1 MSQPY
6 LRTSGKTEF
15 EAKDQAV
22 KNTGSIKT
30 TAGVNI
36 ATSGRVFNGLLAGF
50 SVDKYTGKKIDEI
63 DRATDH
69 DNYMNSAEAVDF
81 GICDRV
87 IDHIIIG

>member
-1 MSQPY
+1 MFMIVWMSQPY

-36 ATSGRVFNGLLAGF
+36 ATSGRFFNGLLAGF
-50 SVDKYTGKKIDEI
+50 SVDKYISIFK
-63 DRATDH
+63 
-69 DNYMNSAEAVDF
+69 V
-81 GICDRV
+81 
-87 IDHIIIG
+87 